1 MKFEKSIMIRLGLLK
16 GISPEKTAEHV
27 KEIARTSHE
36 EAVKQGMVKDPDDLE
51 SPETRYVTRRAREAK
66 AKKSYGFDMNEV
78 AKSADLWNHYLA
90 KGRKTAWQ
98 KEPKDEGDKEAMM
111 PGRLMG
117 DPGSREHE
125 RKRVGEIHESGRV
138 ENLKRIAK
146 EGESGKRY
154 AAKHGVK
161 VD

>member
-1 MKFEKSIMIRLGLLK
+1 LKNASLHSLL
-16 GISPEKTAEHV
+16 
-27 KEIARTSHE
+27 
-36 EAVKQGMVKDPDDLE
+36 DDILE
-51 SPETRYVTRRAREAK
+51 
-66 AKKSYGFDMNEV
+66 
-78 AKSADLWNHYLA
+78 
-90 KGRKTAWQ
+90 KGRKAAWQ

-146 EGESGKRY
+146 EEGESGKRY